1 MIIIGH
7 NLYFLKMNKIL
18 IIGGCGYIGSRL
30 FNYLN
35 NKNLDVSSVD
45 LELFGNP
52 GMPNLKEN
60 YNNLTE
66 DYLSQFSDIILLAGH
81 SSVKMCENNLIGCF
95 KNNVEYF
102 VQLLTKI
109 KDNQKFIYASSSSV
123 YGNVNRNI
131 VNENCEEYVAGSFY
145 DLSKAEIDH
154 YAKIFDK
161 VNYYGLRFGTV
172 NGYSENIRT
181 DIMINA
187 MVNSILETNT
197 VKVFNPMV
205 RRPIL
210 WIHDLCRAVEKI
222 IINGDF
228 SKRGLYNLA
237 SFNSTVDIIGRKV
250 SNIFDGSQLQIIE
263 NEPTKEELELN
274 KKLHSKVYDFAISS
288 DKFINVLDFQ
298 FEGTIDIIA
307 KELKD
312 NFTKSILKGP
322 RNEKN
327 III

>member
-1 MIIIGH
+1 MIIIGRD
-7 NLYFLKMNKIL
+7 LYFLKMNKIL

-30 FNYLN
+30 NTYLN
-35 NKNLDVSSVD
+35 SKEYSVTSVD

-52 GMPNLKEN
+52 GLSNIKEN
-60 YNNLTE
+60 YNNLTG
-66 DYLSQFSDIILLAGH
+66 DYLSQFSNIILLAGH
-81 SSVKMCENNLIGCF
+81 SSVKMCEDNLIGCF

-109 KDNQKFIYASSSSV
+109 KDHQKFIYASSSSV

-172 NGYSENIRT
+172 NGYSSNIRT

-210 WIHDLCRAVEKI
+210 WIHDLCRAIEKI
-222 IINGDF
+222 IVDGDF
-228 SKRGLYNLA
+228 FKRGLYNLA

-250 SNIFDGSQLQIIE
+250 SNIFEGSQLQIIE

-288 DKFINVLDFQ
+288 NKFIDTFDFQ
-298 FEGTIDIIA
+298 FEGTIDRIA
-307 KELKD
+307 EELKE
-312 NFTKSILKGP
+312 NFSNSILKAP

>member
-1 MIIIGH
+1 M
-7 NLYFLKMNKIL
+7 KKIL
-18 IIGGCGYIGSRL
+18 IIGGCGYIGSQL
-30 FNYLN
+30 FNFLN
-35 NKNLDVSSVD
+35 KKYNVESVD

-52 GMPNLKEN
+52 KIQNSKINFKNLS
-60 YNNLTE
+60 E

-81 SSVKMCENNLIGCF
+81 SSVKMCEENLIGCF

-102 VQLLTKI
+102 INLLTKI

-123 YGNVNRNI
+123 YGNINRNI

-145 DLSKAEIDH
+145 DLSKSQIDH
-154 YAKIFDK
+154 YTKIFDK

-172 NGYSENIRT
+172 NGYSPNIRT

-187 MVNSILETNT
+187 MVNSILETNLI
-197 VKVFNPMV
+197 KVFNPMV

-222 IINGDF
+222 VLNGDF

-250 SNIFDGSQLQIIE
+250 ANIFENSELQIIE
-263 NEPTKEELELN
+263 EQPSKKELELN

-288 DKFINVLDFQ
+288 DKFITTFDFQ
-298 FEGTIDIIA
+298 FEGTIEIIT
-307 KELKD
+307 KELKEK
-312 NFTKSILKGP
+312 FHIIKLYGT
-322 RNEKN
+322 RNQKN
-327 III
+327 IIV

>member
-1 MIIIGH
+1 
-7 NLYFLKMNKIL
+7 MNKIL
-18 IIGGCGYIGSRL
+18 LIGGCGYIGSQL
-30 FNYLN
+30 FNFLN
-35 NKNLDVSSVD
+35 KKYNIESVD

-52 GMPNLKEN
+52 GIDN
-60 YNNLTE
+60 YKINYKDLTE
-66 DYLSQFSDIILLAGH
+66 DYLLQFSDIILLAGH

-102 VQLLTKI
+102 VNLLTKI
-109 KDNQKFIYASSSSV
+109 RDHQKFIYASSSSV

-131 VNENCEEYVAGSFY
+131 VNEDCEEYVAGSFY

-172 NGYSENIRT
+172 NGFSPNIRT

-187 MVNSILETNT
+187 MTNSIFETNAI
-197 VKVFNPMV
+197 KVFNPMV
-205 RRPIL
+205 KRPIL
-210 WIHDLCRAVEKI
+210 WIHDLCRAIEKI
-222 IINGDF
+222 IQDGDF
-228 SKRGLYNLA
+228 SKRGVYNLA

-250 SNIFDGSQLQIIE
+250 SSLFQDSNLQIIE
-263 NEPTKEELELN
+263 NETLEKELELN

-288 DKFINVLDFQ
+288 DKFITTFDFQ
-298 FEGTIDIIA
+298 FEGTIEIIT
-307 KELKD
+307 KELKEKF
-312 NFTKSILKGP
+312 NMIKLRGP

>member
-1 MIIIGH
+1 
-7 NLYFLKMNKIL
+7 MNKIL
-18 IIGGCGYIGSRL
+18 IIGGCGYIGSKL
-30 FNYLN
+30 GQYLN
-35 NKNLDVSSVD
+35 SKGFLTTSVD

-52 GMPNLKEN
+52 DIYNIKEN
-60 YNNLTE
+60 FNNLSSE
-66 DYLSQFSDIILLAGH
+66 YLSEFSDIILLAGH
-81 SSVKMCENNLIGCF
+81 SSVKMCEENLLGCF
-95 KNNVEYF
+95 KNNVDYF

-172 NGYSENIRT
+172 NGYSPNIRT

-222 IINGDF
+222 ILEGVY

-250 SNIFDGSQLQIIE
+250 ANVFEGSELQVIE
-263 NEPTKEELELN
+263 DEPSKEELELN

-288 DKFINVLDFQ
+288 DKFITTFDFQ
-298 FEGTIDIIA
+298 FEGTIEKIA
-307 KELKD
+307 NELKEKF
-312 NFTKSILKGP
+312 NTIELRGP
-322 RNEKN
+322 RNQKN
-327 III
+327 IIV